1 MQDIK
6 FSVIVSIF
14 NIEKYL
20 KRCLDSI
27 INQTYKNL
35 EIILI
40 DDGSTDSSPLICD
53 EYSKMDCRIK
63 VVHKKNEGLGFAR
76 NTGLEIASGDYIAF
90 IDGDDFVSIDLFS
103 ECEKILSDYLPDIID
118 FDYQSFKNGKILRD
132 KYFRN
137 YDKYICGDNIIQ
149 KLLLNMIYNY
159 KNKLRLHDCT
169 WNKIYSLSFLKNID
183 FKFVS
188 ERIYI
193 SEDYYSNLILYSK
206 VQSVYLSK
214 KKMYYYC
221 FNSNSLTHLLNTN
234 RLNQNLILYDKS
246 IELSTQLNY
255 PKKIK
260 SRIYLQVLGNLI
272 GHIKIVLHN
281 QLLSD
286 TEKKNIIM
294 KMLRNKFFFDGYNIT
309 IKEKVTFRIRLFL
322 YLIYKKHFYFTYLI
336 LKKFY

>member
-1 MQDIK
+1 MQNLK

-27 INQTYKNL
+27 TNQTYKNL

-40 DDGSTDSSPLICD
+40 DDGSTDSSPLICE
-53 EYSKMDCRIK
+53 EYSKTDIRIK

-76 NTGLEIASGDYIAF
+76 NTGLEMASGDYIAF
-90 IDGDDFVSIDLFS
+90 IDGDDFVSIDLFK
-103 ECEKILSDYLPDIID
+103 ECENILTDYLPDIID
-118 FDYQSFKNGKILRD
+118 FDYQSFKDEKILQS
-132 KYFRN
+132 KYFRH
-137 YDKYICGDNIIQ
+137 YDEYICDDNIIQ
-149 KLLLNMIYNY
+149 KLLPNMIYNY

-169 WNKIYSLSFLKNID
+169 WNKIYSLRFLKNIN

-221 FNSNSLTHLLNTN
+221 YNSSSLTHLLNTN
-234 RLNQNLILYDKS
+234 RLNQNLILYDS
-246 IELSTQLNY
+246 CIELSTRLSY
-255 PKKIK
+255 PEKIK

-281 QLLSD
+281 SFLSD
-286 TEKKNIIM
+286 TEKKNIIIE
-294 KMLRNKFFFDGYNIT
+294 MLKNKFFLNGYNIT
-309 IKEKVTFRIRLFL
+309 IEEKVTFRIRLFL
-322 YLIYKKHFYFTYLI
+322 YLIYKKHFFLTYLI
-336 LKKFY
+336 LKKVY